1 MGMVYQALG
10 STVEVVEM
18 LDQVI
23 PAADKDIIKNFTK
36 ATRDVYQYRLETK
49 VTAVEAQPEGI
60 SVTFETKDGGTE
72 VQQYDAVLVA
82 IGRTPNGK
90 LIDAEQAESR

>member
-18 LDQVI
+18 LDQII

-36 ATRDVYQYRLETK
+36 ATRDVYQYRLGN
-49 VTAVEAQPEGI
+49 QG
-60 SVTFETKDGGTE
+60 D
-72 VQQYDAVLVA
+72 
-82 IGRTPNGK
+82 R
-90 LIDAEQAESR
+90 R